1 MLPLIGGS
9 QCLPF
14 SVFRPASVIRSVATS
29 NFGTGL
35 APDSRPAMRSSLL
48 LLCSQSLTNFNR
60 AFNHGG
66 YILCA

>member
-1 MLPLIGGS
+1 MAPDVPIRPCPL
-9 QCLPF
+9 
-14 SVFRPASVIRSVATS
+14 VIDLLAHRRSVATS

-66 YILCA
+66 YILRA